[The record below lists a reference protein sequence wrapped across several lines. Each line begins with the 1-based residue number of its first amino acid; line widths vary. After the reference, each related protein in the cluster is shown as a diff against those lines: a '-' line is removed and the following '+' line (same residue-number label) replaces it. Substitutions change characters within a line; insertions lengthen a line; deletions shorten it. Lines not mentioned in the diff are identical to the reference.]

1 MKRLTTTSFA
11 FALVALSTTAWS
23 QITLD
28 FEPLQPVAP
37 PPTVTAQF
45 TSPGNGTVVT
55 SDTWP
60 TSQQICGTVTANGSS
75 GESCIMLV
83 LDVSGSMSAGISGGA
98 SRLEQ
103 LQTAV
108 KKMLGDL
115 NPASARVG
123 IVQFG
128 HDQYGN
134 VGASLVADMTSDF
147 ASLETAVDG
156 LYPSGLTPTGDG
168 MQIALS
174 QLEKYCP
181 PGASK
186 YQVVASDGYW
196 NLGVDPETVAG
207 AAHNSFG
214 QTVHT
219 IGISADHNVS
229 KMQAIAAAG
238 GGQYFDATN
247 LANLDSIFT
256 ASGGFVGIDSALLN
270 GVDITSELNAFGQF
284 CVNRDIF
291 EGQNDFFLEGFAGE
305 GYGSANLTIYGET
318 RDPQPAIPEPSTAAL
333 VGLGLAGLALSAR
346 RRRR

>member
-1 MKRLTTTSFA
+1 MKRFLATSITVALALMTTS
-11 FALVALSTTAWS
+11 AWS
-23 QITLD
+23 QVILD
-28 FEPLQPVAP
+28 LEPLQPVVTP
-37 PPTVTAQF
+37 PSVTAQF

-60 TSQQICGTVTANGSS
+60 TSQQICGTVTADGSS
-75 GESCIMLV
+75 GEACIMLV

-103 LQTAV
+103 LQGAV

-134 VGASLVADMTSDF
+134 VGASLVADMTNDF
-147 ASLETAVDG
+147 SSLETAVDG

-168 MQIALS
+168 MQIALGE
-174 QLEKYCP
+174 LEKFCP
-181 PGASK
+181 DGASK

-196 NLGVDPETVAG
+196 NLGVDPETVAD

-219 IGISADHNVS
+219 IGISADHNVA

-247 LANLDSIFT
+247 LSNLDSIFT
-256 ASGGFVGIDSALLN
+256 TSGGFVGIDSALLN

-291 EGQNDFFLEGFAGE
+291 EGQNDFFLEGFAGD
-305 GYGSANLTIYGET
+305 GYGSDNLTIYGET
-318 RDPQPAIPEPSTAAL
+318 RDPQPAIPEPTTMAL
-333 VGLGLAGLALSAR
+333 VGLGLAGLALTR